1 MKRNPLKTS
10 RTKLDSVITLLIIVT
25 EALMI
30 ARVGYAWDTYTQAA
44 KIVWGTA
51 SAIVFIILLL
61 QLYRLKL

>member
-1 MKRNPLKTS
+1 MRHNHLRTS
-10 RTKLDSVITLLIIVT
+10 RTKLDLVITLLIIVT

-44 KIVWGTA
+44 KTVWGTA

>member
-1 MKRNPLKTS
+1 MKHNPLRTS
-10 RTKLDSVITLLIIVT
+10 RTKLDFVITLLIIVT

-30 ARVGYAWDTYTQAA
+30 ARVVYAWDTYTQAA